1 MTTPD
6 LVIRSEFAY
15 VKVRVDLLNDT
26 PRLRI
31 EDVRTGKVGFL
42 DALELESLAWC
53 KHEDLEVILN
63 PSRQRWSGA
72 ADD

>member
-1 MTTPD
+1 MTTED
-6 LVIRSEFAY
+6 VVIRSEFAY
-15 VKVRVDLLNDT
+15 VRVRLDLLNDS

-63 PSRQRWSGA
+63 PSRQRWRGES
-72 ADD
+72 DD